1 MNISKTIGKYS
12 YHIHKAIKTVK
23 VPNVKKAVSSTKEQV
38 VAGYTEAMAQDTMD
52 MKKQMVFNFR
62 GGK

>member
-38 VAGYTEAMAQDTMD
+38 VAGYTEAMVQDTP
-52 MKKQMVFNFR
+52 KQMTFNF
-62 GGK
+62 GGDK